1 MANTHAVVNLTHA
14 ACSDVDS
21 LNLVGICAGADI
33 DNGNFVTLGD
43 ITRDPSSQVIGGYEF
58 SVTSATTTSSD
69 YIVATNM
76 VGTDIDMQIYSDP
89 RYFYNKKGQP
99 MSVKRL
105 LAGDCIEVTGAAF
118 STAPT
123 VGTSTHAKVAAGK
136 LVAQA
141 NDTGAQFKILGVVK
155 VDVGQE
161 QVDAFVLMKL

>member
-1 MANTHAVVNLTHA
+1 
-14 ACSDVDS
+14 
-21 LNLVGICAGADI
+21 
-33 DNGNFVTLGD
+33 
-43 ITRDPSSQVIGGYEF
+43 
-58 SVTSATTTSSD
+58 
-69 YIVATNM
+69 
-76 VGTDIDMQIYSDP
+76 
-89 RYFYNKKGQP
+89 

-105 LAGDCIEVTGAAF
+105 LPGDCIEVTGAAF

-123 VGTSTHAKVAAGK
+123 VGTSTHAKVTAGK

>member
-1 MANTHAVVNLTHA
+1 
-14 ACSDVDS
+14 
-21 LNLVGICAGADI
+21 
-33 DNGNFVTLGD
+33 
-43 ITRDPSSQVIGGYEF
+43 
-58 SVTSATTTSSD
+58 
-69 YIVATNM
+69 
-76 VGTDIDMQIYSDP
+76 
-89 RYFYNKKGQP
+89 